1 MNPTQRL
8 SGAIEN
14 AVTAIDVSRVT
25 REVARAGVE
34 RSIIHSE
41 FTEVAALRTSTVNLF
56 STRAFSSASTVS
68 AVMK

>member
-1 MNPTQRL
+1 MPTQRL

-25 REVARAGVE
+25 RVIGRDADAR
-34 RSIIHSE
+34 STIHSE
-41 FTEVAALRTSTVNLF
+41 LTDVAALRTSTVNFF
-56 STRAFSSASTVS
+56 SLRAFSSASTVS